1 MTVSNPNSKPQT
13 PGPHTPDPHTPTPH
27 SRRPTP
33 YSLLPTPNPYL
44 ILTLLL
50 SLFAIGPLM
59 QPGYFWGAHDARSSV
74 YFLFEFN
81 KSIGDGIL
89 WPRWGPDWGFGYG
102 YPFWNIYGPLAYFVG
117 EGVYLLGFDYIPAV
131 KIVFALSVLGSAAA
145 MYLFVRRLLGRPAGL
160 VAGLVYVYVPYH
172 LFDLY
177 VRAALSESFGFI
189 FIPLVFWGFFE
200 LVDRPRLNA
209 FIGTGL
215 AYAGLMLTSNLLGL
229 LLTPTL
235 GLFVAIL
242 MLLRLRDE
250 KLAAGSKKLAT
261 AFKRLIR
268 LGIPPALGLGLGI
281 GLSAIFVL
289 PALLEYRYV
298 RVDQWTGGRYAFGSD
313 FVYFF
318 QLFSPRWGF
327 GASIP
332 GPDDQAGFQ
341 LGLVPVVLFVLS
353 FFAVP
358 HIPEANTR
366 RVLRFFQGMV
376 LVVAFLMT
384 PASKWIWR
392 TIPLSSFAQF
402 PWRLGV
408 LTTTGLAVVAGA
420 VVAGSQ
426 GIRTQGIRESGNQG
440 IRNQGIRES
449 GIRESGIGESGRRES
464 GLGDSGIRDSADQ
477 EIRESGHRDSG
488 YQGTQTQ
495 DWAPD
500 SPSPDSPSPDSLIP
514 DSPSPDS
521 PIPDSPIPDSP
532 SPDSP
537 PPPTL
542 PLIILTALIIL
553 GSYPYLRA
561 EVREPKPNEGPVSL
575 AALFRYQQSSDEMTG
590 STAWTQRI
598 PGWSVLAEQV
608 VQGGSIKTK
617 VDYTAI
623 PPGNVLGV
631 HSMEM
636 DSVHELVW
644 VYAADDQQSVTFF
657 IPYYPGWT
665 AYIYEDLGQPI
676 EPLKARVG
684 PLVAKPPMHTT
695 EYEGWLVVPV
705 PQGEH
710 FLEVRFEDTPVRVV
724 GKWVSLASL
733 LGVIVAVVGRRFLQR
748 FGLR

>member
-1 MTVSNPNSKPQT
+1 MTVSNPNSKLETPNSKLQT
-13 PGPHTPDPHTPTPH
+13 RN
-27 SRRPTP
+27 SK
-33 YSLLPTPNPYL
+33 LPTPDPYL

-117 EGVYLLGFDYIPAV
+117 EGLYLLGFDYVPAV

-242 MLLRLRDE
+242 MLLRLKDG
-250 KLAAGSKKLAT
+250 KLEAGGRKLVT
-261 AFKRLIR
+261 AFRRLIR
-268 LGIPPALGLGLGI
+268 LGAAPALGLALGI

-289 PALLEYRYV
+289 PALLEYKYV
-298 RVDQWTGGRYAFGSD
+298 RVDQWTGGRYAFGGD
-313 FVYFF
+313 FTYFF

-341 LGLVPVVLFVLS
+341 LGLVPVILFALS
-353 FFAVP
+353 FFAIP
-358 HIPEANTR
+358 RIPERNTR
-366 RVLRFFQGMV
+366 RVLRFFQGLV

-384 PASKWIWR
+384 PASAWIWR

-408 LTTTGLAVVAGA
+408 LTTTGLAVVAGV
-420 VVAGSQ
+420 VVAGNADERPTTIDESNSSAPSF
-426 GIRTQGIRESGNQG
+426 IRPSSFVLRHKLED
-440 IRNQGIRES
+440 RV
-449 GIRESGIGESGRRES
+449 
-464 GLGDSGIRDSADQ
+464 
-477 EIRESGHRDSG
+477 
-488 YQGTQTQ
+488 
-495 DWAPD
+495 PD
-500 SPSPDSPSPDSLIP
+500 SPA
-514 DSPSPDS
+514 
-521 PIPDSPIPDSP
+521 
-532 SPDSP
+532 P
-537 PPPTL
+537 PLL
-542 PLIILTALIIL
+542 PLVTLTALIIL

-561 EVREPKPNEGPVSL
+561 EVREPNPNEGPVSL

-608 VQGGSIKTK
+608 VEGGSIDTK
-617 VDYTAI
+617 VNYTAI
-623 PPGNVLGV
+623 PPGDVLGV
-631 HSMEM
+631 HSLEM

-684 PLVAKPPMHTT
+684 PLVAQPPLHTT
-695 EYEGWLVVPV
+695 EYEGWIVVPV

-733 LGVIVAVVGRRFLQR
+733 LGVIVAVVGRRFFQR

>member
-1 MTVSNPNSKPQT
+1 MTVSNPNSQPQ
-13 PGPHTPDPHTPTPH
+13 TPDPHTPAPHTPAPH
-27 SRRPTP
+27 TP
-33 YSLLPTPNPYL
+33 APHTPAPHTPAPHTPAPYL

-117 EGVYLLGFDYIPAV
+117 EGLYLLGFDYVPAV

-242 MLLRLRDE
+242 MLLRLKDE
-250 KLAAGSKKLAT
+250 KLGAGGSKLVT

-268 LGIPPALGLGLGI
+268 LGAAPALALVLGI

-289 PALLEYRYV
+289 PALLEYKYV
-298 RVDQWTGGRYAFGSD
+298 RVDQWTGGRYAFGGD

-341 LGLVPVVLFVLS
+341 LGLVPVILFVLS
-353 FFAVP
+353 FFAIP
-358 HIPEANTR
+358 RIPERDTR

-384 PASKWIWR
+384 PASEWIWR

-408 LTTTGLAVVAGA
+408 LTTAGLAVVAG
-420 VVAGSQ
+420 VIVAGAQ
-426 GIRTQGIRESGNQG
+426 GIRTRGIRDRGIRESGNQDSENQG

-449 GIRESGIGESGRRES
+449 GDQGIGGSGNQDSGTQGIRNQGIRESG
-464 GLGDSGIRDSADQ
+464 DQ
-477 EIRESGHRDSG
+477 GIRESGHRESG
-488 YQGTQTQ
+488 NQGTQTQ

-500 SPSPDSPSPDSLIP
+500 SPSPDSLSPDSPSPDSLIP
-514 DSPSPDS
+514 SP
-521 PIPDSPIPDSP
+521 
-532 SPDSP
+532 
-537 PPPTL
+537 L
-542 PLIILTALIIL
+542 PLIILIALIIL

-561 EVREPKPNEGPVSL
+561 EVRDPKPNEGPVSL

-590 STAWTQRI
+590 STAWTRRI

-608 VQGGSIKTK
+608 VEGGSIDTR
-617 VDYTAI
+617 VNYTAI
-623 PPGNVLGV
+623 PPGDVLGV
-631 HSMEM
+631 YSVEM
-636 DSVHELVW
+636 DTVHELLW

-665 AYIYEDLGQPI
+665 AYVYEDLGQSI

-684 PLVAKPPMHTT
+684 PLVANPSIHTT

>member
-1 MTVSNPNSKPQT
+1 MTVPNPNSKLET
-13 PGPHTPDPHTPTPH
+13 PNSKLLPKGDLPAPAAPVPHHRCGIGQVSATPD
-27 SRRPTP
+27 
-33 YSLLPTPNPYL
+33 PYL

-117 EGVYLLGFDYIPAV
+117 EGLYLLGFDYVPAV

-200 LVDRPRLNA
+200 LVDRPRLSA

-229 LLTPTL
+229 LVTPTL

-242 MLLRLRDE
+242 MLLRLKDE
-250 KLAAGSKKLAT
+250 KLEARGRKLVT
-261 AFKRLIR
+261 AFKRLVR
-268 LGIPPALGLGLGI
+268 LGAAPALALALGI

-298 RVDQWTGGRYAFGSD
+298 RVDQWTGGRYAFGGD

-341 LGLVPVVLFVLS
+341 LGLVPVILFVLS
-353 FFAVP
+353 FFAIP
-358 HIPEANTR
+358 RIPERNTR

-384 PASKWIWR
+384 PASEWIWR

-420 VVAGSQ
+420 VGAGNQ
-426 GIRTQGIRESGNQG
+426 GIRDRGIRESG
-440 IRNQGIRES
+440 
-449 GIRESGIGESGRRES
+449 
-464 GLGDSGIRDSADQ
+464 
-477 EIRESGHRDSG
+477 
-488 YQGTQTQ
+488 
-495 DWAPD
+495 
-500 SPSPDSPSPDSLIP
+500 
-514 DSPSPDS
+514 
-521 PIPDSPIPDSP
+521 
-532 SPDSP
+532 
-537 PPPTL
+537 
-542 PLIILTALIIL
+542 LIILTALIIL

-590 STAWTQRI
+590 STAWTRRI

-608 VQGGSIKTK
+608 VEGGTIDTK
-617 VDYTAI
+617 VNYTAI
-623 PPGNVLGV
+623 PPGDVLGIY
-631 HSMEM
+631 SIEM
-636 DSVHELVW
+636 DSVHELLW

-684 PLVAKPPMHTT
+684 PLVATPPMHTT

-733 LGVIVAVVGRRFLQR
+733 LGVIVAVVGRRFLQKSA
-748 FGLR
+748 

>member
-1 MTVSNPNSKPQT
+1 MTVSNPNSK
-13 PGPHTPDPHTPTPH
+13 
-27 SRRPTP
+27 
-33 YSLLPTPNPYL
+33 LPTPDLYL

-117 EGVYLLGFDYIPAV
+117 EGLYLLGFDYVAAV

-160 VAGLVYVYVPYH
+160 VAGLVYIYVPYH

-242 MLLRLRDE
+242 MLLRLKDG
-250 KLAAGSKKLAT
+250 KLEAGGRKLVT
-261 AFKRLIR
+261 AFRRLIR
-268 LGIPPALGLGLGI
+268 LGAAPALGLALGI

-289 PALLEYRYV
+289 PALLEYKYV
-298 RVDQWTGGRYAFGSD
+298 RVDQWTGGRYTFGGD
-313 FVYFF
+313 FTYFF

-341 LGLVPVVLFVLS
+341 LGLVPVILFALS
-353 FFAVP
+353 FFAIP
-358 HIPEANTR
+358 RIPERNTR

-384 PASKWIWR
+384 PASAWIWH

-420 VVAGSQ
+420 VVARGQ
-426 GIRTQGIRESGNQG
+426 
-440 IRNQGIRES
+440 
-449 GIRESGIGESGRRES
+449 GIGESGLRES
-464 GLGDSGIRDSADQ
+464 GLGESARPGCAARAGGLGESGL
-477 EIRESGHRDSG
+477 RESGTQGLRDSG
-488 YQGTQTQ
+488 NQEFRKHRPRIGLRI
-495 DWAPD
+495 
-500 SPSPDSPSPDSLIP
+500 PDSL
-514 DSPSPDS
+514 S
-521 PIPDSPIPDSP
+521 PDSPIPDSP
-532 SPDSP
+532 SPPARAAQPGRADSP
-537 PPPTL
+537 SPDSLSPDSPIPESPSPDSPSPSSL

-561 EVREPKPNEGPVSL
+561 EVRDPKPNEGPVNL

-590 STAWTQRI
+590 STAWTRRI

-608 VQGGSIKTK
+608 VERGSIDTK
-617 VDYTAI
+617 VNYTAI
-623 PPGNVLGV
+623 PPGDVLGV
-631 HSMEM
+631 HSLEM

-684 PLVAKPPMHTT
+684 PLVAKPPMYTT
-695 EYEGWLVVPV
+695 EYEGWIVVPV
-705 PQGEH
+705 PPGEH

-724 GKWVSLASL
+724 GKWASLASL
-733 LGVIVAVVGRRFLQR
+733 LGVIVAVVGRRFFQR
-748 FGLR
+748 FGLW